1 MEDLELI
8 SSKLCPFVQ
17 RSIIVLNYKNIPHKV
32 TFVDLENLP
41 EWFDEISPL
50 KKVPVLKINDKEVLF
65 ESAVISEY
73 IDDITPG
80 TMKPNDSLQ
89 LAKSRAWIE
98 FCTQCIIDQFMLL
111 QKTNKEEF
119 ESQLDVLQKNLMIVE
134 DEIKSQP
141 FFNAGKLTLLDT
153 AYAPLFM
160 RYEIINSIAPVFNH
174 SNFPGLHA
182 WSDALLQLDAV
193 KKSVVKNF
201 NLLFKNKIKAFD
213 GYLAKVLT
221 S

>member
-17 RSIIVLNYKNIPHKV
+17 RSIIVLNYKNISHKV

-41 EWFDEISPL
+41 EWFTKISPL
-50 KKVPVLKINDKEVLF
+50 KKVPVLKIDNKDVLF

-80 TMKPNDSLQ
+80 SMKPKDCLQ
-89 LAKSRAWIE
+89 LAKNRAWVE
-98 FCTQCIIDQFMLL
+98 FCTQCIIDQFILL
-111 QKTNKEEF
+111 QKTNEDEY
-119 ESQLDVLQKNLMIVE
+119 EAQLIQLQTNLGMIE

-141 FFNAGKLTLLDT
+141 FFNGDQLNLVDT

-160 RYEIINSIAPVFNH
+160 RYEILNSIAPVF
-174 SNFPGLHA
+174 SYSDFPKLSA
-182 WSDALLQLDAV
+182 WSAALLQLDAV
-193 KKSVVKNF
+193 KKSVVEDF
-201 NLLFKNKIKAFD
+201 ALLFKNKIKTFD
-213 GYLAKVLT
+213 GYLASILT
-221 S
+221 